1 MKFLAIGIRR
11 QSLTSSSG
19 RVAAALA
26 AAGCRREPALG
37 RRNGQLTVD
46 VWRHEGASLLSLK
59 WLSFSL
65 VQIFSFIFAPK
76 QDVLRGKSLIVGT

>member
-1 MKFLAIGIRR
+1 MFNLQLRR
-11 QSLTSSSG
+11 S
-19 RVAAALA
+19 VAAALA

-46 VWRHEGASLLSLK
+46 VCRHEGASLLSLK

-65 VQIFSFIFAPK
+65 VKIFSFIFASK
-76 QDVLRGKSLIVGT
+76 QDVIRGKSLIIGT